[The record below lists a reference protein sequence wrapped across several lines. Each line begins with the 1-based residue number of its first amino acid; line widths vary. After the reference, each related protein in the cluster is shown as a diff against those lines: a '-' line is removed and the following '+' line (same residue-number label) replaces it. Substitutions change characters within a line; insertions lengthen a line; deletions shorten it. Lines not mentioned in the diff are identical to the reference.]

1 LAKQIEMIER
11 LSTVQYA
18 EKIGMKKQSILYRIA
33 QGLPL
38 VGVSAIEKI
47 AGRNILHTDLKELQ
61 RHCKNKLKKVR

>member
-1 LAKQIEMIER
+1 
-11 LSTVQYA
+11 
-18 EKIGMKKQSILYRIA
+18 MKKKSILYRIA